1 MSQKQGGDAGLEVLV
16 LGSISQLAQGDAP
29 LALWS
34 AGALPFLSAI
44 TWEINGEVVLPLPH
58 CSSGSSLNTVC
69 RNSRGFCL

>member
-34 AGALPFLSAI
+34 AGAL
-44 TWEINGEVVLPLPH
+44 
-58 CSSGSSLNTVC
+58 C
-69 RNSRGFCL
+69 RS